1 MGKGRTLPQH
11 GSLEAFVKRG
21 YNVGS
26 GQRPFHSNFGHVQW
40 INVDSVA
47 KWNPDLVCDGNSLPC
62 PDGDADYFVLHHV
75 LEHFGCGEGD
85 SLIREAYRVLK
96 PGGSLLV
103 FVPDLRAL
111 ALRWMNGEISTEIYV
126 TNLYGAYMG
135 HEEDRHKWG
144 FDSTSLAKSLAASAD
159 WTTIMG
165 FNWRHIEGANLARD
179 WWIIGMEA
187 VK

>member
-1 MGKGRTLPQH
+1 MGTRWYVRESWRVEET
-11 GSLEAFVKRG
+11 VKRG

-26 GQRPFHSNFGHVQW
+26 GQRPFKSSFGHVQW
-40 INVDSVA
+40 VNVDSVA
-47 KWNPDLVCDGNSLPC
+47 KWNPDIVCDGSSLPC
-62 PDGDADYFVLHHV
+62 GDADADYFVLHHV

-111 ALRWMNGEISTEIYV
+111 ALRWMNGELSTQIYM
-126 TNLYGAYMG
+126 TNLYGAYVG

-144 FDSTSLAKSLAASAD
+144 FDSTSLAHSLAGSAE
-159 WTTIMG
+159 WKSIMG
-165 FNWRHIEGANLARD
+165 FNWRPIEGADIARD